1 MESINVIKILSL
13 CAFSAFVAVV
23 LTPVLTHFLYK
34 YKLWRKTA
42 RTKTINGEQAKVF
55 HSLHKEKEVSTP
67 RFGGLLII
75 LATIFVAFLF
85 LLLAQIFPQ
94 SYMLQKLNFL
104 SREQT
109 WLPLAILI
117 AGAILGF
124 FDDLWQVIGRGK
136 YAGGG
141 IRFTRRLGAVLLIAI
156 VAAWWFYFKLDWHTL
171 HIPGDGDFE
180 IGILYLPIFV
190 ITVLACWAGGV
201 IDGIDGL
208 SGGVFSIMF
217 GAFAIIAMANGQY
230 NLAAFC
236 GVIAGATL
244 AFLWFNI
251 PPARFYMG
259 ETGTIALTATL
270 AVVAFLTDSLV
281 VLPII
286 AGLLVIEAA
295 SVIVQLIAK
304 KFWHKK
310 VFQCAPIHHH
320 FEAIGWSREKITMR
334 FWIIGLILAIIGVS
348 IRLLG

>member
-13 CAFSAFVAVV
+13 CAFSSFVAVV
-23 LTPVLTHFLYK
+23 LTPALTHFLYK

-42 RTKTINGEQAKVF
+42 RTKTINGQEAKVF
-55 HSLHKEKEVSTP
+55 HSLHKDKEVSTP
-67 RFGGLLII
+67 RFGGVLII
-75 LATIFVAFLF
+75 VTTAFLSFLF
-85 LLLAQIFPQ
+85 LLLASIFPN
-94 SYMLQKLNFL
+94 SYVFQKLNFL

-124 FDDLWQVIGRGK
+124 FDDLWQVIEKGK

-141 IRFTRRLGAVLLIAI
+141 IRFTRRLVAVLLIAM

-180 IGILYLPIFV
+180 IGILYLPLFV

-208 SGGVFSIMF
+208 SGGIFSIMF
-217 GAFAIIAMANGQY
+217 AAFAIIAMANGQY

-236 GVIAGATL
+236 GVVAGATL

-270 AVVAFLTDSLV
+270 AAVAFLTDSLI

-286 AGLLVIEAA
+286 AGLLVIEAS
-295 SVIVQLIAK
+295 SVIIQLTAK